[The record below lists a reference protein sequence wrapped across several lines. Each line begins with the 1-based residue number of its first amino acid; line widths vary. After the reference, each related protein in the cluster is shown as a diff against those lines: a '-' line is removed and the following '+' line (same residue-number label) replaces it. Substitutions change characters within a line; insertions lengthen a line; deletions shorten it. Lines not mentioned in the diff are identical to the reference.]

1 MSGTVL
7 SGPAPDRADLSGA
20 DLADTWFSDEQRA
33 FRRGVREFFATDEVR
48 KSVDALQDHAPRE
61 ESGLI
66 DVYRML
72 GERGWLAPAWPK
84 EYGGRGLSPVEAGI
98 VLEEMV
104 LHGLPEDQ
112 RVLSIDTVGQFL
124 LETGTPEQR
133 ARHLPRLAAGEEIA
147 TVLFTEPH
155 SGSDLASLRTRAV
168 RDGDG
173 WRLSGRKIFNQK
185 SQFAEWALCA
195 ARTDDG
201 PVKYHGITLFLL
213 PLRSPGVVI
222 SPVWSMGD
230 ERFNEIVIEDVR
242 LTAEYIVGQ
251 VDEGWQPIND
261 MLLLERTGMDF
272 QAKLRRWFDAV
283 AEDARRT
290 GRFTEPAY
298 AQRLVELDAQLKA
311 GRALAWSMVLAQVA
325 GEPDPVA
332 SAAAKWFVTQCSDEV
347 VRLGAEVLGLN
358 GLLSTWD
365 GEAPDLGRLEAV
377 YRQSPAHTLAS
388 GTSEVMLQIIAASGL
403 HLSS

>member
-1 MSGTVL
+1 MSAT
-7 SGPAPDRADLSGA
+7 DTRDL
-20 DLADTWFSDEQRA
+20 WFTDEQRA
-33 FRRGVREFFATDEVR
+33 FRGEVREFLTDDQVR
-48 KSVDALQDHAPRE
+48 KAVDAMQDYAPRE
-61 ESGLI
+61 ESGLL

-72 GERGWLAPAWPK
+72 GERGWLAPAWP
-84 EYGGRGLSPVEAGI
+84 EEHGGLGLTAVEAGI

-104 LHGLPEDQ
+104 LHGIPEDQ

-133 ARHLPRLAAGEEIA
+133 ARHLLPLARGEQIA
-147 TVLFTEPH
+147 AVLFTEPH
-155 SGSDLASLRTRAV
+155 CGSDLAALRTRAV
-168 RDGDG
+168 PDGDG

-195 ARTDDG
+195 ARTGEG

-222 SPVWSMGD
+222 NPVWSMGN
-230 ERFNEIVIEDVR
+230 ERFNEVVFEDVR
-242 LTAEYIVGQ
+242 LTADRIVGR

-272 QAKLRRWFDAV
+272 QAKLRRWLDAV
-283 AEDARRT
+283 IEDARRT
-290 GRFTEPAY
+290 GRIAEPAY
-298 AQRLVELDAQLKA
+298 AQRLVELDARLKA

-332 SAAAKWFVTQCSDEV
+332 SAASKWFVTQQSDEV
-347 VRLGAEVLGLN
+347 VRLGAEVIGLD
-358 GLLSTWD
+358 GLLSSWD

-388 GTSEVMLQIIAASGL
+388 GTSEVMLQIIAATGL
-403 HLSS
+403 RLFS